1 MMRILILSLA
11 LIGASPLY
19 ANWLEDIWRSELR
32 MEAMQGNLLGNQ
44 SQMIGLDRD
53 MLSTQKD
60 IDTLMKQVNGH
71 LTGHSGW
78 GEYQFKDYQSYGSNT
93 HDWSG
98 VLHLADQGRGEGAL
112 GLAMGGIASQ
122 YPIDKTAYN
131 QGVADIKSQQYYAM
145 KSQTVLAARAASEL
159 DYNKIQDQITYQ
171 QMLQQQIEKTADL
184 KAAIDLSNRIQVEG
198 NLINLEI
205 LRLTALVNQQQ
216 AITEQATV
224 NSALAN
230 AKFLTKQT
238 GVRHEKAN

>member
-1 MMRILILSLA
+1 MKRILILSITVLVT
-11 LIGASPLY
+11 SPLY

-32 MEAMQGNLLGNQ
+32 MEGMQGRMLGNQ
-44 SQMIGLDRD
+44 SQLIGIDRD
-53 MLSTQKD
+53 MLTTQKD
-60 IDTLMKQVNGH
+60 IDTLMRQVNGH

-78 GEYQFKDYQSYGSNT
+78 GEYQFKDYQSYGSSA

-98 VLHLADQGRGEGAL
+98 VLRMADQGRGEGAL
-112 GLAMGGIASQ
+112 GLAMGGIATQ
-122 YPIDKTAYN
+122 FPMDKTAYN
-131 QGVADIKSQQYYAM
+131 QGVSDIKSQSYYAM

-159 DYNKIQDQITYQ
+159 DYNKIQQQIAYQ
-171 QMLQQQIEKTADL
+171 QMLQQQIEKTTDL

-238 GVRHEKAN
+238 GVRHEKTN